1 MNLKKWMTKKID
13 RYYLVATFN
22 SDDPMRYLEL
32 TETLEMPYDRILS
45 RVKRYY
51 TRGYQDYGPAEAVEL
66 EMRND

>member
-1 MNLKKWMTKKID
+1 
-13 RYYLVATFN
+13 
-22 SDDPMRYLEL
+22 MRYLEL

>member
-1 MNLKKWMTKKID
+1 MIEWMTNKID

-22 SDDPMRYLEL
+22 SDDPMNYLEL
-32 TETLEMPYDRILS
+32 TETVEMSYDRILS
-45 RVKRYY
+45 KVKRYY